1 MACERQVLRLRKVMQ
16 IHVARNSA
24 QLGIFTPEEIV
35 AGLQSGRF
43 VAADLAWR
51 EGMAAWTRLG
61 DWSEVRGVGV
71 PPSPGAATVP
81 GEAVL
86 VLGETTFPWEISKS
100 PSSAYASFVSLF
112 RNPHAVLANA
122 RLEFFPT
129 LQLVWIILLA
139 ASVFSIIGGVVH
151 AEALAQAMRTAG
163 SDLAKIAGAMPGET
177 GRLYAKLADYLVMT
191 EAKAFVDVLTQSLLW
206 VALMPLWFL
215 AIGLLQW
222 VGLRLLGLCGEKSCK
237 TAQLGRTVVASML
250 GLMLLGAVLCPAALL
265 APQSGALQIGS
276 IILFILGAVI
286 YFRAV
291 GGALCIDPW
300 TAFGSAALLLV
311 ATTCC
316 CCSCCGLFAGLGSA
330 VTP

>member
-1 MACERQVLRLRKVMQ
+1 MQ

-24 QLGIFTPEEIV
+24 QLGIFSSEEII

-43 VAADLAWR
+43 HASDLAWR
-51 EGMAAWTRLG
+51 DGMAAWTPLG
-61 DWSEVRGVGV
+61 DWPEFRLTGV
-71 PPSPGAATVP
+71 PASPGAATVP

-112 RNPHAVLANA
+112 RNPDAVLANA

-139 ASVFSIIGGVVH
+139 ASVFSIIGGVIH
-151 AEALAQAMRTAG
+151 AEAVAQAMRTAG
-163 SDLAKIAGAMPGET
+163 DQMVTSAHKIGGPLGEAFARLAEYYTNTKAKGPGEVVLQVLLMVAVIP
-177 GRLYAKLADYLVMT
+177 LYYL
-191 EAKAFVDVLTQSLLW
+191 L
-206 VALMPLWFL
+206 
-215 AIGLLQW
+215 IGLLQW
-222 VGLRLLGLCGEKSCK
+222 VGLRLLGLFGVKSCK
-237 TAQLGRTVVASML
+237 TVELGRTVAASML
-250 GLMLLGAVLCPAALL
+250 GHVLLGAVLCPVALL
-265 APQSGALQIGS
+265 APQSGVLQIGS

-291 GGALCIDPW
+291 GGALRIDPW